1 MGYADIPCP
10 RIGCAITADQANIYV
25 FGGKSEA
32 SRLND
37 TWAFGLSDYKFH
49 KMKDDGE
56 IPYIRNGH
64 TINHHEGKLYVFG
77 GIHDVTW

>member
-1 MGYADIPCP
+1 
-10 RIGCAITADQANIYV
+10 
-25 FGGKSEA
+25 
-32 SRLND
+32 LND